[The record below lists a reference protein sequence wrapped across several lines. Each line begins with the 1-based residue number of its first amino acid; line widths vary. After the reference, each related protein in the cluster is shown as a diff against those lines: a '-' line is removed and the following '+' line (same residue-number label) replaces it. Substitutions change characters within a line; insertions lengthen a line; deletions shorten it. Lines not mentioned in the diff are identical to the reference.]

1 MAAEYSRPAFSGP
14 LFKGS
19 RGALVLAREKAQA
32 EFEALERREKAKAKK
47 RDGGRCR
54 WPEAH
59 KCRFGLEAAHIKH
72 ASLGGAMVAANLV
85 TLCGWIHRRGPETQQ
100 YGQLEIRGET
110 AAGADGP
117 LSFWRKGDS
126 GEFYL
131 VAREVAPGRIERD

>member
-59 KCRFGLEAAHIKH
+59 KCRFGLESAHVVD
-72 ASLGGAMVAANLV
+72 ASLGGRMASSNLV
-85 TLCGWIHRRGPETQQ
+85 TVCAWVHRRGPESIHGKQIKVEP
-100 YGQLEIRGET
+100 LT

-117 LSFWRKGDS
+117 LSFWRKDAAGAW
-126 GEFYL
+126 FM